1 MRKHLLV
8 ASATVALAASMA
20 LAHPAAS
27 AAPRAW
33 DLVVLQDAPLIVDSV
48 VIDGE
53 LQERTFEAVLRDKDG
68 RKIGMLYGSHR
79 DFDAKD
85 RPGLDVRYRT
95 LVFEFADG
103 QIVAQGV
110 SKYKTKGPFLSPGK
124 RTTIAITGG
133 TGAYS
138 GVKGEVKTVHL
149 GKGEHRQM
157 LDFVD

>member
-1 MRKHLLV
+1 MLRKLGIV
-8 ASATVALAASMA
+8 GASVALAAPLA
-20 LAHPAAS
+20 LAAPAAS
-27 AAPRAW
+27 AAPRQW
-33 DLVVLQDAPLIVDSV
+33 DLVLLQDAPVIVDSV
-48 VIDGE
+48 VIDGN
-53 LQERTFEAVLRDKDG
+53 LHERTFEAVLRDGNG
-68 RKIGMLYGSHR
+68 RKVGMLYGSHR

-103 QIVAQGV
+103 QIVAEGV
-110 SKYKTKGPFLSPGK
+110 SKYKTDGPFLTPGK

-133 TGAYS
+133 TGAYV

-157 LDFVD
+157 LDFVN